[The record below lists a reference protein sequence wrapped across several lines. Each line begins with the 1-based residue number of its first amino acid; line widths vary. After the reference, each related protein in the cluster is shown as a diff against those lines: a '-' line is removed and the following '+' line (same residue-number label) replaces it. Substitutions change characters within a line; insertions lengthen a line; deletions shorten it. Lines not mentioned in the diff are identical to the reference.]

1 MKQASA
7 PYSITTAMVSSA
19 LLINM
24 SVKSVPPSF
33 HTASFQE
40 GGVGVLITVDRH
52 IPGRGG

>member
-33 HTASFQE
+33 HTRFISGGWGGGIDYGRSSHTRE
-40 GGVGVLITVDRH
+40 G
-52 IPGRGG
+52 